1 MCKVIAVT
9 NQKGGVGKTTTAV
22 NLALELSAENK
33 KVLLIDADPQGSATI
48 YLGYKEPDELQETIV
63 NLIQG
68 IVNDEEVSNGVVIH
82 HNEFLDLIPAN
93 IELAAAEL
101 SLASV
106 MSREMIF
113 KTYVDEVRE
122 NYDYIIID
130 CMPSLGIIT
139 VNALTCADSVLIPAQ
154 AAYLPI
160 KGLQQLIKT
169 ISMVKRK
176 LNRSL
181 EIEGIL
187 LTMVDNRT
195 NYAKD
200 VINQVRSVYG
210 QSIKVFDVEIPLSVR
225 VSETSAVGIGINE
238 YDPRGK
244 AAQAYKALTKAVLA

>member
-22 NLALELSAENK
+22 NLALGLAAENK
-33 KVLLIDADPQGSATI
+33 KVLLIDADPQGSASI
-48 YLGYKEPDELQETIV
+48 YLGYREPDELPETIV
-63 NLIQG
+63 NLIYG
-68 IVNDEEVSNGVVIH
+68 VVNDEEIPESVVIH
-82 HNEFLDLIPAN
+82 HSDNLDLIPAN
-93 IELAAAEL
+93 IELAAVEL
-101 SLASV
+101 NLASV

-113 KTYVDEVRE
+113 KTYVDGVRD
-122 NYDYIIID
+122 NYDFVIID

-169 ISMVKRK
+169 ISMVKKK
-176 LNRSL
+176 LNRML

-187 LTMVDNRT
+187 LTMVDHRT

-200 VINQVRSVYG
+200 VIEQVRTVYG
-210 QSIKVFDVEIPLSVR
+210 QSIKVFDIEIPISVR
-225 VSETSAVGIGINE
+225 VSETSAMGVGINE

-244 AAQAYKALTKAVLA
+244 AAQAYKALTKAVMA